1 MDVLRIPGYDL
12 LGRIGAGASAQVWRA
27 RRIADD
33 LDVALKVVPTGAGQ
47 VSDALREAG
56 ILARVRHQHVIHLYD
71 VLPVPGEGGR
81 PAAVALAMELAD
93 GGSLGDVLAAREH
106 LTPGE
111 LVTVCSPVASALAEL
126 HRAGVVHGD
135 VSTGNVLFRSD
146 GMPLLS
152 DLGASRIAGDQRGQ
166 VSGTD
171 GMVAPEVLE
180 GFTPSAESDIYA
192 VGALAWRCLVG
203 DVPGWVGTRGDLA
216 ELRPELPPAL
226 VELVSNCLA
235 ADPSDRPEAEELAV
249 ALFAVARPEPIEL
262 APGADPAAGLTQRIR
277 ADVRAD
283 PDADPDE
290 ESQISG
296 AAGDARRATHPRA
309 LHREAASGRRG
320 GSGRSRRSPREV
332 LRNVRDLDRRGTGQ
346 ALRRNAGVIVSG
358 VVAVAVVAFL
368 VVPWIRSVVTPDD
381 SVAASAGAQQLAVTP
396 SSPEP
401 DPDPSATVPE
411 PGPSAPDT
419 DSSDSQDSAVRP
431 LDPEAQPETAVQQ
444 LLDVRAAAWR
454 SGDPADL
461 AAVHATGSPAY
472 EQEAEALGRASDL
485 EVSYQG
491 LRFTVDEATVVDATE
506 DRVVLEAEVE
516 RSSYEAVTPS
526 GRTSHPGRT
535 EVVQIELRRSDGA
548 WRIWGWS

>member
-33 LDVALKVVPTGAGQ
+33 LDVALKVVPTGAGE

-56 ILARVRHQHVIHLYD
+56 ILARMRHQHVIHLFD

-152 DLGASRIAGDQRGQ
+152 DLGASRIAGDRRGQ

-203 DVPGWVGTRGDLA
+203 EVPGWVGTRGDLA
-216 ELRPELPPAL
+216 ELRPELPLAL
-226 VELVSNCLA
+226 VELVTNCLA

-283 PDADPDE
+283 PDADPDD

-411 PGPSAPDT
+411 PGSSARDT
-419 DSSDSQDSAVRP
+419 DSSDSQESAVRP

-461 AAVHATGSPAY
+461 AEVHAAGSPAY
-472 EQEAEALGRASDL
+472 EQEVEALARASDL
-485 EVSYQG
+485 QVSYQG
-491 LRFTVDEATVVDATE
+491 LRFTVEEATVVDATE
-506 DRVVLEAEVE
+506 DRLVLEAGVE
-516 RSSYEAVTPS
+516 RSTYEAVTPS

-535 EVVQIELRRSDGA
+535 DVVQIELRRSDGA